1 MFFFVVLPISKPWI
15 LGALTLVS
23 LEILADFGTVTI
35 FAVDTFTT
43 TIYKLW
49 TGFFSIQTAQQ
60 FASLLLLVI
69 LFFFLLSDFF
79 NTKKKYAVHDHK
91 QSFGRIKLQGLT
103 KWVAFFLSTILSFFT
118 TVLPIGVLLYWVSD
132 SYQDISL
139 ADFKILSNSAIIALA
154 SGGIATILAIL
165 LVLTKHSLS
174 SSKLVKVMAKFLVFG
189 YAVPGTV
196 LAVSV
201 FAFLNFIF
209 SSIFPAGRYLLGNSL
224 LVLFFG
230 LAVRY
235 SAIFTINLDKALQRI
250 PQSLHDASLTLGRS
264 GLSMF
269 RRVHL
274 PLLAPSILYTFL
286 IVVIETL
293 KEMPLTLMTRPFG
306 WDTLAVKIFEFTSEG
321 QWDKASYPALL
332 LLLLGVIPIY
342 FFSGLIKGRDVVAQ
356 G

>member
-1 MFFFVVLPISKPWI
+1 M
-15 LGALTLVS
+15 TLVS
-23 LEILADFGTVTI
+23 LEILADFGTVSI

-60 FASLLLLVI
+60 LASILLLAV
-69 LFFFLLSDFF
+69 LFFFLLAEFF
-79 NTKKKYAVHDHK
+79 NKQKKYPVYDPK
-91 QSFGRIKLQGLT
+91 QSFSRVRLRGLA
-103 KWVAFFLSTILSFFT
+103 KWAVFSFSVTLSFFT
-118 TVLPIGVLLYWVSD
+118 TVLPIGILLYWVSD
-132 SYQDISL
+132 SYQGISL
-139 ADFKILSNSAIIALA
+139 ADFKILGNSALIALV

-165 LVLTKHSLS
+165 VVMTKYSLPR
-174 SSKLVKVMAKFLVFG
+174 SKLIKAMTKFLIFG
-189 YAVPGTV
+189 YTVPGTV
-196 LAVSV
+196 LAISV

-209 SSIFPAGRYLLGNSL
+209 NSIFPAGHYLLGNSL
-224 LVLFFG
+224 LLLFFG

-235 SAIFTINLDKALQRI
+235 SAIFTINLDKAMQRI
-250 PQSLHDASLTLGRS
+250 PQSLCDASLVLGSS
-264 GLSMF
+264 GLKMF

-321 QWDKASYPALL
+321 QWGKASYPALL
-332 LLLLGVIPIY
+332 LLLLGIIPVY
-342 FFSGLIKGRDVVAQ
+342 FFSGLIKEKDVVAQ